1 MRRGEE
7 VQRVYQTFDSLELFS
22 TAAAIAIGRFGQG
35 IGSKEGNVKE
45 VSGSPKT
52 QSNIPINVPRTSSAG
67 TTTSLR

>member
-1 MRRGEE
+1 M
-7 VQRVYQTFDSLELFS
+7 
-22 TAAAIAIGRFGQG
+22 
-35 IGSKEGNVKE
+35 EGNVKE